1 MHLKILNQRRSKRR
15 RLKGSF
21 APYRSASSIRGGKK
35 AMKSNTF
42 QIVVSVRIL
51 LSASCIDANHHHAR
65 LLLLLACWMIVGI
78 LANAYRLVHKQTCRS
93 SKTNQQSACIGMHRN
108 P

>member
-1 MHLKILNQRRSKRR
+1 MHLRILNQRRSKRP

-35 AMKSNTF
+35 AIKSSTF

-51 LSASCIDANHHHAR
+51 LSASCGSASDDHSR
-65 LLLLLACWMIVGI
+65 LSLLLAIDMMTEHIC
-78 LANAYRLVHKQTCRS
+78 
-93 SKTNQQSACIGMHRN
+93 
-108 P
+108 

>member
-1 MHLKILNQRRSKRR
+1 MPACHALDHLCQVKPVHEVGGTHLKILNQRRSKRR

-51 LSASCIDANHHHAR
+51 LSASCFGATYRHAR
-65 LLLLLACWMIVGI
+65 LSLLLA
-78 LANAYRLVHKQTCRS
+78 
-93 SKTNQQSACIGMHRN
+93 
-108 P
+108 